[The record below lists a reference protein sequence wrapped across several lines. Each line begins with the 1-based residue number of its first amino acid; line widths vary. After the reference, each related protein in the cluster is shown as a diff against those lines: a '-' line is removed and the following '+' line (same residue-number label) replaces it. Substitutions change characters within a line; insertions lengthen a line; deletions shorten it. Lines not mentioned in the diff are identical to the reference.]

1 MDCPHI
7 DQHRRVHLVK
17 SKEKQ
22 GPEYFT
28 MIIVIALTIESK
40 KSLIIKS
47 LKNYKYVLATL

>member
-1 MDCPHI
+1 MDSPHI
-7 DQHRRVHLVK
+7 DQHRTFHVVK

-47 LKNYKYVLATL
+47 LKNYKYVLAT